1 MGQVLFFVFQ
11 LGGASP
17 TPESYMSC
25 SAAFGWHSQDDQPV
39 CKPITGGLLP
49 PKSITI
55 SGKVPSNSDRFN
67 INLKSGDDIAF
78 HLNPRF
84 DENVIV
90 RNSFLN
96 QTWGTEERDMPG
108 TMPLAQGQD
117 FTIRILCQDHC
128 FKVAVNEQDQFEYRH
143 RVQNLQQI
151 DKLEITGLGPSVKF
165 TVQ

>member
-1 MGQVLFFVFQ
+1 RGPHWEKQEANVPSVPSKTSFL
-11 LGGASP
+11 LSSP
-17 TPESYMSC
+17 YQQT
-25 SAAFGWHSQDDQPV
+25 V
-39 CKPITGGLLP
+39 CEPITGGLCP
-49 PKSITI
+49 RKSITI
-55 SGKVPSNSDRFN
+55 SGKVLSNSDRFN
-67 INLKSGDDIAF
+67 INLKSGNDIAF

-108 TMPLAQGQD
+108 KMPLARGQD

-128 FKVAVNEQDQFEYRH
+128 FKVAVNEQDQFEYQH

-151 DKLEITGLGPSVKF
+151 DKLEITGLGPSVKC
-165 TVQ
+165 TVE